1 MADRLV
7 INTGPLVTLARI
19 EALDLPSKLPYT
31 FLCPSEVR
39 TELDAGVAHGH
50 AVISPP
56 WLEVQVLQN
65 DLSLPMISVLDAGEA
80 AVIQLALEQ
89 QIPLVCI
96 DEWKGRRV
104 AASVGLKVVGTLG
117 LLGRAKVLG
126 IIPTVKPLID
136 RALQNGIRY
145 HPDLIRAVLDEVGE

>member
-19 EALDLPSKLPYT
+19 EALDLPSKLPYK
-31 FLCPSEVR
+31 FLCPLEVR
-39 TELDAGVAHGH
+39 TELDAGAANGH
-50 AVISPP
+50 TVVSPD
-56 WLEVQVLQN
+56 WLEIQALN
-65 DLSLPMISVLDAGEA
+65 RDLSLPIVSVLDVGEA

-104 AASVGLKVVGTLG
+104 AASVGLKVTGSLG
-117 LLGRAKVLG
+117 LLGRAKMLG
-126 IIPTVKPLID
+126 IIPAVKPLIE
-136 RALQNGIRY
+136 RALQSGIRY
-145 HPDLIRAVLDEVGE
+145 HPSLVRAVLSEVGE